1 LIGFL
6 LIHYRKS
13 DKIDNAISFSLSS
26 SYKCFF
32 SRQNYNCSQS
42 DVCGLEA
49 RRVKKLFIESLR
61 KIMGGILLV
70 SLISIGF
77 SSFFQEYI
85 NIPKSITVFEGQ
97 QLQIDKA
104 VPVSVTLN
112 NNNSSVSLSDDKN
125 AIHITGAEHG
135 NNEVLLE
142 LAGFPIKKVDV
153 NVLKDFKVIP
163 GGQSIGVKLNSVG
176 VLVVGHHQ
184 VSTEEGKKSPG
195 ELAGIKVGDIITK
208 INDKTIEKMADV
220 GPFVKDSGQN
230 GKPLK
235 VVVSRENGE
244 FTTSLQ
250 PLKDENE
257 DTYKLGLYIRDSA
270 AGIGTMTFYDPK
282 SMKYGALG
290 HVISDMDT
298 KKPIVVADGQIV
310 RSTVTSIEKG
320 SNGDPGEKLARFSS
334 DGEVIGDIKRNSPF
348 GIFGALNKD
357 IANGISD
364 TPLPIALSHQVKEGP
379 AQILTVVD
387 DDKVE
392 FFDIEI
398 VSTIPQ
404 KFPATK
410 GMVLKVTDKKLL
422 EKTGGI
428 VQGMSGSPIIQDGK
442 LIGAVTHVFVND
454 PTSGYGVHIEWML
467 NEAGI
472 DIYEKETQKAS

>member
-1 LIGFL
+1 
-6 LIHYRKS
+6 
-13 DKIDNAISFSLSS
+13 
-26 SYKCFF
+26 
-32 SRQNYNCSQS
+32 
-42 DVCGLEA
+42 
-49 RRVKKLFIESLR
+49 
-61 KIMGGILLV
+61 MGGILLV

-77 SSFFQEYI
+77 SSFFQDYI
-85 NIPKSITVFEGQ
+85 RIPKSITVFEGQ
-97 QLQIDKA
+97 QFQIEKA
-104 VPVSVTLN
+104 VPVTASLN
-112 NNNSSVSLSDDKN
+112 HNNSSVSLRDQNNS
-125 AIHITGAEHG
+125 IQIRGSEQG
-135 NNEVLLE
+135 NNEMLLE

-184 VSTEEGKKSPG
+184 VSTNNGKKSPG
-195 ELAGIKVGDIITK
+195 EIAGIKVGDIITK
-208 INDKTIEKMADV
+208 INGQRIEKMTDV
-220 GPFVKDSGQN
+220 APFVKASGEK
-230 GKPLK
+230 GKPLQ
-235 VVVSRENGE
+235 VVISRESGE
-244 FTTSLQ
+244 FTTNLQ

-270 AGIGTMTFYDPK
+270 AGIGTMTFYEPK

-298 KKPIVVADGQIV
+298 KKPIVVEDGQIV

-320 SNGDPGEKLARFSS
+320 SNGDPGEKLARFSA
-334 DGEVIGDIKRNSPF
+334 DREIIGDIKRNSPF
-348 GIFGALNKD
+348 GIFGELNKD
-357 IANGISD
+357 ITNGVLD
-364 TPLPIALSHQVKEGP
+364 KPLPIALSHQVKEGP

-387 DDKVE
+387 NDKVE

-410 GMVLKVTDKKLL
+410 GMVLKVTDKQLL

-472 DIYEKETQKAS
+472 DIYEKPKQKAS